1 MCHLSEH
8 DMLPIQPGGLH
19 SGDEELRS
27 VGVTPGIGH
36 GQPAGSEV
44 LQLEV
49 LVLELVAIDGLSSS
63 SITSSEV
70 SSLAHEVG
78 NHTVEGGALVAKS
91 LLSSAQ
97 STKVLSSLGDNIIP
111 QLKFCKFKSFLSV
124 VVTYFKYFSNLRN
137 FYYNS

>member
-1 MCHLSEH
+1 
-8 DMLPIQPGGLH
+8 MLQ
-19 SGDEELRS
+19 R
-27 VGVTPGIGH
+27 
-36 GQPAGSEV
+36 
-44 LQLEV
+44 EV

-78 NHTVEGGALVAKS
+78 NHTVEGGALVAES

-124 VVTYFKYFSNLRN
+124 VVTSFKYFSNLRN
-137 FYYNS
+137 FYNS